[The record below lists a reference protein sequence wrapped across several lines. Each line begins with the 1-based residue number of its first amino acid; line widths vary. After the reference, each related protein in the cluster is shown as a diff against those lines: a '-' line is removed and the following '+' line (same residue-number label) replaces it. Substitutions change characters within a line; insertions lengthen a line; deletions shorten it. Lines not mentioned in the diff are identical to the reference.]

1 MRASRTSNKQI
12 NERSRN
18 TLNILTMILTS
29 MAILAAQSPH
39 PGQTSPQLPPTS
51 PPTTPIHAAVQHLLE
66 AAHLDILFLIY
77 LHICGSLAQSS
88 LLPQLKRVTFEHTLM
103 A

>member
-18 TLNILTMILTS
+18 ILSMVTMILTS
-29 MAILAAQSPH
+29 MATLADQSPH
-39 PGQTSPQLPPTS
+39 PGQTSPRLPPTS
-51 PPTTPIHAAVQHLLE
+51 PPTIPIHAAVQHLLE
-66 AAHLDILFLIY
+66 AAPLDILFLIY

-88 LLPQLKRVTFEHTLM
+88 LLLQLKRATFEHT
-103 A
+103 